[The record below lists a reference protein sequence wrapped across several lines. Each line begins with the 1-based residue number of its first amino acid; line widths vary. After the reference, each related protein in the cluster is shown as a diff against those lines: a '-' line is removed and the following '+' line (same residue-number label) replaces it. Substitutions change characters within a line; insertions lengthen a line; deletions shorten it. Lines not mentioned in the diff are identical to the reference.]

1 MSTYRFLP
9 NLYIGGNLREITK
22 KKWFISHG
30 LPVSHCYAIVLSQRE
45 DSALEIMTIDELHKK
60 FRKKDH
66 YDVIGLSASRHGAFT
81 LLTQVYSDVFA
92 NTGTYRVKQY
102 MLAQME

>member
-1 MSTYRFLP
+1 
-9 NLYIGGNLREITK
+9 
-22 KKWFISHG
+22 
-30 LPVSHCYAIVLSQRE
+30 
-45 DSALEIMTIDELHKK
+45 LHKK

-81 LLTQVYSDVFA
+81 LLTQVFTDVFA

-102 MLAQME
+102 MLGQME